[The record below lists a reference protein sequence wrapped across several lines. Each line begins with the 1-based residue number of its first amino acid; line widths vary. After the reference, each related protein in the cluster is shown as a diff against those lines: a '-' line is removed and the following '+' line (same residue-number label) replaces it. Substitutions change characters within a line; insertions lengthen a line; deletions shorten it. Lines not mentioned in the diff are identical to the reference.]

1 MRRALGRSG
10 IEVSAF
16 VYASGLLGSTLII
29 SIPFSIVQWIA
40 WRKIF
45 PVSNLWILAM
55 PVALL
60 VAVLILRE
68 IPDGLWQI
76 VDDESPLALT
86 AGYLL
91 IGLIIAIP
99 QWLLLR
105 REFSNSSIGLL
116 STSIGVA
123 SGSGLV
129 LVTNLINQSPIIAYL
144 VAVLAYAVVT
154 GLTLSR
160 LIINQDQSQ
169 SGLASAT

>member
-105 REFSNSSIGLL
+105 REFSNSSIWLL

-123 SGSGLV
+123 LDSGLV

>member
-1 MRRALGRSG
+1 M
-10 IEVSAF
+10 
-16 VYASGLLGSTLII
+16 I
-29 SIPFSIVQWIA
+29 SIPLSIVQWIA

-105 REFSNSSIGLL
+105 REFSNSSIWLL

-123 SGSGLV
+123 LGSGLV